1 MYKCTHTC
9 IRTDGKTCRVNF
21 NQSGTSRHCD
31 DLQHTH
37 LSPRCYVYWIHN
49 QPISENLKRIEQD
62 YPVSDVELSESSSS
76 DDDNESDVMAPS
88 LTDTQ
93 QRTLAHAMSLNS
105 AQISALSPQQQSIIH
120 SARQRHDMMQ
130 NMGNNHNNDN
140 DNNSNTDD
148 EDSNDNNTNNTN
160 NSAQKNRKRRRDKE
174 EVDERDAPPSKKSR
188 TNSKQRRH
196 RGSNRRHY
204 KLSTSATMDSIQR
217 VGIDK
222 KIKLL
227 YQLTRDIGDKLH
239 KKESKQ
245 EDIFIQ
251 FAHHLFDGTRYATDG
266 TIPPNVIHGLGDV
279 FRRYGHHLA
288 ELIEYHRQ
296 LDPDYF
302 VLYLDKFLDFD
313 ECQSKLNENALYLR
327 EHFGISTK
335 KWDRKIRKWYADIK
349 KIFHGHLEVF
359 PQNQV
364 MDNLFDT
371 NMEWLNLV
379 PIKDRIYITV
389 DATIARNIEPVRLLI
404 TE

>member
-1 MYKCTHTC
+1 
-9 IRTDGKTCRVNF
+9 
-21 NQSGTSRHCD
+21 
-31 DLQHTH
+31 
-37 LSPRCYVYWIHN
+37 
-49 QPISENLKRIEQD
+49 
-62 YPVSDVELSESSSS
+62 
-76 DDDNESDVMAPS
+76 
-88 LTDTQ
+88 
-93 QRTLAHAMSLNS
+93 
-105 AQISALSPQQQSIIH
+105 
-120 SARQRHDMMQ
+120 
-130 NMGNNHNNDN
+130 
-140 DNNSNTDD
+140 
-148 EDSNDNNTNNTN
+148 
-160 NSAQKNRKRRRDKE
+160 
-174 EVDERDAPPSKKSR
+174 
-188 TNSKQRRH
+188 
-196 RGSNRRHY
+196 
-204 KLSTSATMDSIQR
+204 MDSIQR
-217 VGIDK
+217 MGIDK

-349 KIFHGHLEVF
+349 KVAHAYIMSIENRKCNESKNFVDIDDFCVE
-359 PQNQV
+359 
-364 MDNLFDT
+364 
-371 NMEWLNLV
+371 LV
-379 PIKDRIYITV
+379 AQAKKAEEYFNRKV
-389 DATIARNIEPVRLLI
+389 DWKILIMFIARFACMKANDTDISFKHWKVDDLQIIDDIEFENILYRHVQLYLH
-404 TE
+404 

>member
-174 EVDERDAPPSKKSR
+174 EVNAMHLHPKNPEQIANKD
-188 TNSKQRRH
+188 
-196 RGSNRRHY
+196 
-204 KLSTSATMDSIQR
+204 
-217 VGIDK
+217 GIVV
-222 KIKLL
+222 
-227 YQLTRDIGDKLH
+227 QT
-239 KKESKQ
+239 
-245 EDIFIQ
+245 EDI
-251 FAHHLFDGTRYATDG
+251 
-266 TIPPNVIHGLGDV
+266 
-279 FRRYGHHLA
+279 
-288 ELIEYHRQ
+288 
-296 LDPDYF
+296 
-302 VLYLDKFLDFD
+302 
-313 ECQSKLNENALYLR
+313 
-327 EHFGISTK
+327 
-335 KWDRKIRKWYADIK
+335 
-349 KIFHGHLEVF
+349 
-359 PQNQV
+359 
-364 MDNLFDT
+364 T
-371 NMEWLNLV
+371 N
-379 PIKDRIYITV
+379 
-389 DATIARNIEPVRLLI
+389 
-404 TE
+404 